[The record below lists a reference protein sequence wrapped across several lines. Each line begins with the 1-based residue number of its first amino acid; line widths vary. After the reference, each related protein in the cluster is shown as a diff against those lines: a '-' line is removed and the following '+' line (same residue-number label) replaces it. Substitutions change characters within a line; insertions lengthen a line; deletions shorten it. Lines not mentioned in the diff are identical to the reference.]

1 MNTIANPFY
10 SIRNCILGF
19 KCDADWD
26 SMQFIGEVETLESNK
41 ISQIRFC
48 SFCQKEV
55 YESNSDKELTE
66 NIKLNRCVSF
76 IRQDGFFDIERT
88 TGKAIFPSPL

>member
-1 MNTIANPFY
+1 
-10 SIRNCILGF
+10 
-19 KCDADWD
+19 
-26 SMQFIGEVETLESNK
+26 MQFIGEVESLENNK

-48 SFCQKEV
+48 SSCQKEV

-76 IRQDGFFDIERT
+76 IQKDSLFNIERT
-88 TGKAIFPSPL
+88 TGKAIFSSPL